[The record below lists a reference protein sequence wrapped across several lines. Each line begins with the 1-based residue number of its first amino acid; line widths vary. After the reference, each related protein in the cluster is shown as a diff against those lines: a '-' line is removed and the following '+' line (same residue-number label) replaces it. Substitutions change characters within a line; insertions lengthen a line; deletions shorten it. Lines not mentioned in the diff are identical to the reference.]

1 MRIGILTLN
10 LHTNYGGILQA
21 YALQTVLERMG
32 HDVKVIRK
40 NNLIHMSFMKKI
52 VAYPYRF
59 LKKIFFDREILIAR
73 EEVQKNNIQY
83 LSKNVNSFVHK
94 YIHSF
99 MINN

>member
-40 NNLIHMSFMKKI
+40 NNLIHMPFMKKI

-59 LKKIFFDREILIAR
+59 LKKIFFDR
-73 EEVQKNNIQY
+73 
-83 LSKNVNSFVHK
+83 
-94 YIHSF
+94 
-99 MINN
+99 

>member
-40 NNLIHMSFMKKI
+40 NNLIHMPFMKKM
-52 VAYPYRF
+52 
-59 LKKIFFDREILIAR
+59 DSSSREVSVSNFPLTGG
-73 EEVQKNNIQY
+73 
-83 LSKNVNSFVHK
+83 
-94 YIHSF
+94 
-99 MINN
+99 